1 MSNKYV
7 SNLNCYFE
15 NTKLLINKH
24 IHFFLYSLIKEI
36 ILISKKTTNSIKNH
50 KKLKQIIDEIN
61 KNILKEKTDNYLS
74 LEYSKKNLKNILLF
88 IKSQNNFYA
97 GEIFENIL
105 IIVFSHAFETRK
117 ENTFGKYLYNNMH
130 KIRDPNNINFV
141 DWFKQNMFKPDE
153 LREIKILL
161 ENDIYF
167 YDEQYTSRNIFQ
179 RNAVIYD
186 LLLEINKEKNS
197 NRKNLNINDYLKD
210 YINESYINDSQYSSQ
225 ESNDLNERSKYSGRI
240 VRSFFI
246 SVYIYYQN
254 KNSPLMKYREEV
266 RDNNNKVI
274 LSGIPFTYDLT
285 GAVIES
291 DLAGIIFAPARIE
304 PRINEIIMSQNL
316 LKGEGLLELSKVL
329 IFNKN
334 IKIVDFH
341 TSAIKS
347 EHINYLNK
355 GFGLFDNYSLEELNL
370 SCNYIRED
378 SINFLSK
385 LISHLKGLKSLNL
398 STNDLKNGVCSLFIA
413 LNKLYKEGKT
423 NLESLNLNKCLLDD
437 IAIYELGELLKSK
450 YCKLQTL
457 FLNINN
463 MPSDVD
469 IIKKIKKNKS
479 LTEIYFN
486 KSNLGNSD
494 SDNIMKFISYTNI
507 ENIYLFKNYF
517 SDFNQCLRILYRT
530 KLITTKEED
539 NIRKNKSLHEDSLFY
554 NLDISNNEFLNK
566 NKEKVIL
573 LDKGI
578 EQSNLY
584 CIDLSHILYGNS
596 LRRRTNNQNIK
607 NGYDISID
615 TLTNRLNKEQKEY
628 ESTLVK
634 IHCNKVDI
642 DKFKNF
648 SLNTKPFPEDI
659 EKEISEIIKD
669 KNSEFHIFLK
679 ESAKKIII
687 KNKNYIDPNNTLTN
701 KEYKNFEQKLEN
713 YMIWKKALIKLT
725 ELSKLKKEKKL
736 VLI

>member
-1 MSNKYV
+1 MSNKYA

-15 NTKLLINKH
+15 NTKLLINKQIH
-24 IHFFLYSLIKEI
+24 IFLYSLIKEI
-36 ILISKKTTNSIKNH
+36 ILLKNSDKSKD
-50 KKLKQIIDEIN
+50 KLKKIIDEIN
-61 KNILKEKTDNYLS
+61 KNILKEKKENYLS
-74 LEYSKKNLKNILLF
+74 LDYSLKNLKNILQF
-88 IKSQNNFYA
+88 IKTQNSLYA

-117 ENTFGKYLYNNMH
+117 ENTFGKYLYNNMS
-130 KIRDPNNINFV
+130 KIKDFNNKDLA
-141 DWFKQNMFKPDE
+141 DWFHQEMFKPDE
-153 LREIKILL
+153 LKEIKQLL
-161 ENDIYF
+161 EKDIYF
-167 YDEQYTSRNIFQ
+167 DEEEYAFAKRSENSTVLYGI
-179 RNAVIYD
+179 
-186 LLLEINKEKNS
+186 LLEINKEIYINK
-197 NRKNLNINDYLKD
+197 KNLTVNHYHKYYLNESN
-210 YINESYINDSQYSSQ
+210 INESQFMYPGFNDSDSRTKRFPISIT
-225 ESNDLNERSKYSGRI
+225 RA
-240 VRSFFI
+240 FFI

-266 RDNNNKVI
+266 RDNNNKVV

-291 DLAGIIFAPARIE
+291 ELSRIIFAPARIE
-304 PRINEIIMSQNL
+304 PRIQEIIMSQNL
-316 LKGEGLLELSKVL
+316 LRGEGLLELSKVL

-347 EHINYLNK
+347 KHINYLVN
-355 GFGLFDNYSLEELNL
+355 GLGLFDINSLEELNV
-370 SCNYIRED
+370 SCNYLRED
-378 SINFLSK
+378 SKHFLSK

-398 STNDLKNGVCSLFIA
+398 SSNDLKNGVCSFFVA

-437 IAIYELGELLKSK
+437 IAIYELGKLLKSK

-469 IIKKIKKNKS
+469 IIKNLKKNKS

-494 SDNIMKFISYTNI
+494 SDNIMRFISCTNI
-507 ENIYLFKNYF
+507 ENIYLFKNHF
-517 SDFNQCLRILYRT
+517 SDFNQCLRMLYRS
-530 KLITTKEED
+530 KLITTKEEE
-539 NIRKNKSLHEDSLFY
+539 NIRKDKSLHKDSSFY
-554 NLDISNNEFLNK
+554 NLDLSYNEFLNK
-566 NKEKVIL
+566 NKEKVKL

-584 CIDLSHILYGNS
+584 CIDLSHILYGNNFRRKNNS
-596 LRRRTNNQNIK
+596 LDNK

-615 TLTNRLNKEQKEY
+615 NLANRLNKEQKEY
-628 ESTLVK
+628 EAALVR
-634 IHCNKVDI
+634 IHCNNVDI
-642 DKFKNF
+642 EKFKNF
-648 SLNTKPFPEDI
+648 SLNNEPFSDVI
-659 EKEISEIIKD
+659 EKDISEIIKD

-679 ESAKKIII
+679 ESAKKIIH
-687 KNKNYIDPNNTLTN
+687 KNKNFIDPNNTLN
-701 KEYKNFEQKLEN
+701 DKEYRELEKKLEN
-713 YMIWKKALIKLT
+713 YMIWKKAVINLKELT
-725 ELSKLKKEKKL
+725 KLKKEKKL